1 MGITIEDIANKAG
14 VSIATVSRVIN
25 GSKPVSN
32 ELRLKVMSAIDECN
46 FKPNALAKGLVTR
59 TTHIIGIVLPDIGN
73 PVFGNLIKGLN
84 RVVSARGYTLMITDS
99 EGKVANERKLLDIM
113 AEKQADGVIFA
124 GVHIE
129 DDLIRFMK
137 EKSFPIVLVSNM
149 PCDGSA
155 KMNTVLLNNTLAV
168 GQAIDYLFE
177 KGHRRI
183 AYIGG
188 PEHDYSSGYLRLLG
202 YQEALH
208 RQGLEFETNLVRYGD
223 FTYDSGYALMQSIVK
238 TNLNLPTAV
247 FAASDVMAAG
257 ALNYLHDQGIRIPEE
272 VSVMGLD
279 DSPVAVYTRPALT
292 TIRFSYIE
300 EGVKAASLL
309 LDMIDGRL
317 KDTAIHYV
325 PHQIIERQSVGR
337 R

>member
-1 MGITIEDIANKAG
+1 
-14 VSIATVSRVIN
+14 
-25 GSKPVSN
+25 
-32 ELRLKVMSAIDECN
+32 
-46 FKPNALAKGLVTR
+46 
-59 TTHIIGIVLPDIGN
+59 
-73 PVFGNLIKGLN
+73 
-84 RVVSARGYTLMITDS
+84 
-99 EGKVANERKLLDIM
+99 
-113 AEKQADGVIFA
+113 
-124 GVHIE
+124 
-129 DDLIRFMK
+129 
-137 EKSFPIVLVSNM
+137 
-149 PCDGSA
+149 
-155 KMNTVLLNNTLAV
+155 
-168 GQAIDYLFE
+168 
-177 KGHRRI
+177 
-183 AYIGG
+183 
-188 PEHDYSSGYLRLLG
+188 LRLLG

-223 FTYDSGYALMQSIVK
+223 FTYDSGYAMMQSIVK

-247 FAASDVMAAG
+247 CAASDVMAAG

-300 EGVKAASLL
+300 EGVKAANLL

-317 KDTAIHYV
+317 KDTAIHHV